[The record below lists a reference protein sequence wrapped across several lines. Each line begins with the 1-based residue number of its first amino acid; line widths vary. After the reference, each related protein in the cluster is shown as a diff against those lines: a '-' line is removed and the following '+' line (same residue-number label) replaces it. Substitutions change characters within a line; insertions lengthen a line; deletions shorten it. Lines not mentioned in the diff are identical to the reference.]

1 MGTPHR
7 HSSITGRFF
16 RVPQTAEGGLRHS
29 LADQLENLYKQPEQR
44 NQISEEGFSVL
55 TYLGIHNYTLVGKL
69 DLEFHCGMTAITG
82 ETGAGKSILLDALG
96 LTLGDRADA
105 DRIRAGHKR
114 ADIHATFDIERLP
127 EAQQWL
133 HEQELDMDGEC
144 LLRRVITSDGRSR
157 AYVNGQPV
165 TIGQLR
171 TLGEMLIDIHA
182 QHEHQSLLKKET
194 QRRLLDE
201 FAGHQEL
208 LLQVGAAFR
217 EWQSTLSRYTE
228 LKENAEETS
237 ARVQLLSYQVEEL
250 DQLAVQLGEVEL
262 LESEQKNLA
271 NGESILHNSY
281 KLVAL
286 CGGEDQSILAG
297 LNQALQIMDDLPDD
311 IPAFR
316 EVAQMLASAQIQ
328 VEEAQHEAER
338 YIDGFELDPERL
350 QIVEERLSAIFDLA
364 RKHRVKPEELP
375 ELHHSLSEELQN
387 LSGADG
393 DLDQLAAKVQRQ
405 EATYREVAE
414 KLSAQRQTAG
424 KQLAK
429 AVNQQLKKLAMEHA
443 RLEVAL
449 NPADKPGVNGL
460 EDVQLVIST
469 NPGQPLKPLVKIA
482 SGGELS
488 RISLAIQVVTAQTS
502 PAPTLVFDEIDVGIG
517 GATADIVG
525 QLLRQLGEKAQI
537 ICVTH
542 LAQVASKAH
551 SHLRVNKIAKGTKV
565 VTTLEHLTQEQKVE
579 EIARMI
585 GNNKMTQASLDHARE
600 MLT

>member
-1 MGTPHR
+1 M
-7 HSSITGRFF
+7 
-16 RVPQTAEGGLRHS
+16 
-29 LADQLENLYKQPEQR
+29 
-44 NQISEEGFSVL
+44 L
-55 TYLGIHNYTLVGKL
+55 THLGIHNYTLVEKL
-69 DLEFHCGMTAITG
+69 DLEFHRGMTAITG

-105 DRIRAGHKR
+105 DRIRAGQKR

-127 EAQQWL
+127 EAQEWL
-133 HEQELDMDGEC
+133 HEQELDLEGEC
-144 LLRRVITSDGRSR
+144 LLRRVISADGRSR
-157 AYVNGQPV
+157 AYINGQPV

-171 TLGEMLIDIHA
+171 VLGEMLIDIHA

-194 QRRLLDE
+194 QRRLLDDY
-201 FAGHQEL
+201 AGNQEL
-208 LLQVGAAFR
+208 LGKVR
-217 EWQSTLSRYTE
+217 EAYRDWQTALSRYNH

-250 DQLAVQLGEVEL
+250 DQLAVQPGEVEL

-286 CGGEDQSILAG
+286 CGGEDQSILEG

-316 EVAQMLASAQIQ
+316 EVAQMLSSAQIQ
-328 VEEAQHEAER
+328 VEEAQHEVER

-350 QIVEERLSAIFDLA
+350 QMVEERLSAIFEIA
-364 RKHRVKPEELP
+364 RKHRVQPEELP
-375 ELHHSLSEELQN
+375 ELHHTLSEELQG

-393 DLDQLAAKVQRQ
+393 DLDQLAAKVERL
-405 EATYREVAE
+405 EAAYREEAQ
-414 KLSAQRQTAG
+414 KLSAQRQSAG

-443 RLEVAL
+443 RLEVEL
-449 NPADKPGVNGL
+449 SPADKPAASGL
-460 EDVQLVIST
+460 EEVQLVIST

-525 QLLRQLGEKAQI
+525 QLLRQLGDRAQI

-551 SHLRVNKIAKGTKV
+551 SHLRVNKTTKANKV
-565 VTTLEHLTQEQKVE
+565 ATTLEQLSQEQRVE

-600 MLT
+600 MVADS